1 MTLIKTSVCVSGTGS
16 IDDVDGKKLC
26 VHVQPMPLQM
36 HLHLESGM
44 GNGQGGTN
52 TVEESSGSYDTG

>member
-16 IDDVDGKKLC
+16 IDDVDGKKLY
-26 VHVQPMPLQM
+26 VQPMPVQM
-36 HLHLESGM
+36 HLHLESGL

-52 TVEESSGSYDTG
+52 TVE

>member
-52 TVEESSGSYDTG
+52 TVE

>member
-16 IDDVDGKKLC
+16 IDDVDGKKLY
-26 VHVQPMPLQM
+26 VQPMPVQM
-36 HLHLESGM
+36 HLHLESGL